1 MSHGFCDVLFNLFN
15 KQCNN
20 VIRLMALLS
29 TPSSKTSA
37 APSRVKDFP
46 DRKGPTSRT
55 IRTMTHEVP
64 VFARTCRTETPM
76 VTKHG
81 IWTWKLSR
89 MRIEKVSLKCKHVFS
104 QFMTLQTWWIIRFHG
119 FRKSFSE
126 HEQQTPHGGIVKSE
140 NMSES
145 ELNCIGPLHYQW
157 RNRKLNFLG

>member
-1 MSHGFCDVLFNLFN
+1 MWHGFCDVLFNQ
-15 KQCNN
+15 QCNN
-20 VIRLMALLS
+20 VFRLMTLVQPS
-29 TPSSKTSA
+29 PTPSSKTSA

-46 DRKGPTSRT
+46 DRKGPTRT
-55 IRTMTHEVP
+55 IRTMTPEVP
-64 VFARTCRTETPM
+64 VSACTCRTETPM

-89 MRIEKVSLKCKHVFS
+89 MRIEKVSLKCKHFLVS

-119 FRKSFSE
+119 FQKSFSE

-145 ELNCIGPLHYQW
+145 ILNRIGPLHYQW
-157 RNRKLNFLG
+157 RNRKLNFWG